1 MSIPSLLRCSSRLL
15 GVAALLSTFPVY
27 AASSNHSTGMTGTL
41 TSSNAEIMKQG
52 SIRYFGMLGMD
63 DFYDTASGNGEREAR
78 LLTGMGFGISP
89 KLEAGIAVSFA
100 HNTPALST
108 GTELRY
114 LRGQAKYRFYGSR
127 GQGDAAAVSLYST
140 TAELPLKPGL
150 ASGNS
155 NTGIEF
161 IYSEL
166 AVDGDTSYSLS
177 KEQRDYKIYN
187 AGSFSYI
194 SAPVL
199 SLTASHLFRT
209 KLNRNYELGLRMES
223 ATVSGVAYGNTYLV
237 LGAHFATEQELS
249 YLFGTQIDL
258 ASSGGPNRSRY
269 YLGFTYTSKFSRK
282 LGSNTTEQKPRLS
295 QIKPPVV
302 ETLAKTQA
310 SLKKQPGKPVIKG
323 CLAQVEI
330 MDLSGS
336 NGLAELLSSRLKKD
350 GYCIRSIHKEANSH
364 AYYSHLYYGLEKGE
378 TAVALAKKYKV
389 QGEVSR
395 RRLPSDV
402 DIRFIL
408 GKDQR

>member
-1 MSIPSLLRCSSRLL
+1 MSISSLLRCSSHLV
-15 GVAALLSTFPVY
+15 GVATLLSTFTIY
-27 AASSNHSTGMTGTL
+27 AASSSHPTGMTGTL

-52 SIRYFGMLGMD
+52 RIRYFAMLGVD
-63 DFYDTASGNGEREAR
+63 DFYDPASGNGENEAR
-78 LLTGMGFGISP
+78 LLTGIGFGISP
-89 KLEAGIAVSFA
+89 NLEAGIAVSFA
-100 HNTPALST
+100 HNTAALST

-127 GQGDAAAVSLYST
+127 GQGDAAAISLYST
-140 TAELPLKPGL
+140 TAELPSRPGL

-166 AVDGDTSYSLS
+166 GVGGDTSYTLS
-177 KEQRDYKIYN
+177 KERRDYKIYN
-187 AGSFSYI
+187 AGSFSYVN
-194 SAPVL
+194 SPVL

-209 KLNRNYELGLRMES
+209 ELNRNYELGLRMES
-223 ATVSGVAYGNTYLV
+223 ATVSGVVYGNTYLA
-237 LGAHFATEQELS
+237 LGAHFATDQELN
-249 YLFGTQIDL
+249 YLLGGLIDV
-258 ASSGGPNRSRY
+258 GGDGPNRSRY
-269 YLGFTYTSKFSRK
+269 YFGFTYNSKFSRR
-282 LGSNTTEQKPRLS
+282 LGSNTGVKSSLS
-295 QIKPPVV
+295 QSKAPVV
-302 ETLAKTQA
+302 ETLAKSQA
-310 SLKKQPGKPVIKG
+310 MLKKQQDKPVIKG

-336 NGLAELLSSRLKKD
+336 MGLAELLSSKLKKD
-350 GYCIRSIHKEANSH
+350 GYCIRAIHKEANSH
-364 AYYSHLYYGLEKGE
+364 AYYSHLYYGLKKGE
-378 TAVALAKKYKV
+378 MAVGLAKKYKV